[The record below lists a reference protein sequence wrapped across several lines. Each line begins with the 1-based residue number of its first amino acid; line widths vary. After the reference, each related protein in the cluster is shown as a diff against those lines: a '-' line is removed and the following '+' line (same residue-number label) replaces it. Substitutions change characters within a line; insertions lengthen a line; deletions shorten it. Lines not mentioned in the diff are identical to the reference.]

1 MTIRRKGQRI
11 RLGANTHLNLNG
23 NGQVTSTTTKA
34 GSATYTNFSK
44 GGTRVTTDLG
54 GGYIN
59 VFDTRRG
66 RSRRP
71 RRRASA
77 DNGLAFEVAIILTVF
92 LVRSAWRL
100 SSWVAGVAWRSYQAR
115 REVRRAALPD
125 DRSTDP

>member
-1 MTIRRKGQRI
+1 MTIRRKGRRI
-11 RLGANTHLNLNG
+11 KLGANTYLNLNG
-23 NGQVTSTTTKA
+23 NGQVTSQTTKA

-71 RRRASA
+71 RRRGSA
-77 DNGLAFEVAIILTVF
+77 DNGLALEVAIVVTVF
-92 LVRSAWRL
+92 LARSAWRL
-100 SSWVAGVAWRSYQAR
+100 GAWAAGAAWRSYQAR
-115 REVRRAALPD
+115 RQVRRAALPD
-125 DRSTDP
+125 RRSSDP

>member
-11 RLGANTHLNLNG
+11 KWGANSYLNLNG

-44 GGTRVTTDLG
+44 GGTRINTDLG

-71 RRRASA
+71 RWRASA
-77 DNGLAFEVAIILTVF
+77 DNGLALEVAIVLTVF
-92 LVRSAWRL
+92 LARSAWLL
-100 SSWVAGVAWRSYQAR
+100 SSWVAGVAWRSYLAR
-115 REVRRAALPD
+115 RQVRRATLPD